1 MVIYKSLLNPIKFLF
16 VAGSK
21 PPVPVIITGS
31 IQPLQLGNKV
41 WMKNHH
47 FGDSEIASHTDNPK
61 KQKHGAL
68 EVFDVGYPKHELLAY
83 NGNYNHGNY
92 HGMIIMVSNYYVY

>member
-41 WMKNHH
+41 WIDPTHH
-47 FGDSEIASHTDNPK
+47 FEDSEIASHTDN
-61 KQKHGAL
+61 
-68 EVFDVGYPKHELLAY
+68 
-83 NGNYNHGNY
+83 
-92 HGMIIMVSNYYVY
+92 